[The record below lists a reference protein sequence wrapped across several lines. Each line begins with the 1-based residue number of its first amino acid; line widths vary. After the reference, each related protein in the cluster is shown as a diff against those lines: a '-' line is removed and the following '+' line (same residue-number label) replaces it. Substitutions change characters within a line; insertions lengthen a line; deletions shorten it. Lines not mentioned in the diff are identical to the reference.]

1 MTRFGATELAGLLD
15 EFVDE
20 VGGDA
25 PARRAWL
32 ADMRDAMLPDL
43 PGEPA
48 IEPLDAWLE
57 LVELLSDPDFR
68 TSLRGMGGQFWENAG
83 SLDMEAFRAANRR
96 VVEAATAA
104 LDEGVSPADPESER
118 PSTCTSTS
126 RPSWAGDVRTGLSR
140 PSCCVPTTST
150 TRGRNATGS
159 SSPGSTAG
167 RGRHRRPGRTP
178 GSPRFSATG

>member
-48 IEPLDAWLE
+48 IEQLDAWLE
-57 LVELLSDPDFR
+57 LAALLSDPDFR

-96 VVEAATAA
+96 VVEAAMAA
-104 LDEGVSPADPESER
+104 LDEGVSPADPESEI
-118 PSTCTSTS
+118 
-126 RPSWAGDVRTGLSR
+126 
-140 PSCCVPTTST
+140 
-150 TRGRNATGS
+150 GRA
-159 SSPGSTAG
+159 
-167 RGRHRRPGRTP
+167 HV
-178 GSPRFSATG
+178 